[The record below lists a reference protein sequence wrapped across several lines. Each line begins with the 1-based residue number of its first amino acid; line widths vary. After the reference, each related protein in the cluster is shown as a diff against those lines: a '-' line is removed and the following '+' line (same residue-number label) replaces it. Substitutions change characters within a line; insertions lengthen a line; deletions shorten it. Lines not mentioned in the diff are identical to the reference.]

1 MYEPLKKKNGPLRR
15 WIRERPFLFL
25 TVALLAIILCMPLAT
40 SRLSRLIFVELNFL
54 LVLGVAVSATGNR
67 RWFIVS
73 AVALWGVSA
82 SLDVIAYLSAVPRY
96 EGWLLLIN
104 EISSLIFL
112 VGSTA
117 ILLRFIVQT
126 DRVSTNSVFA
136 ATSSYL
142 LIALI
147 WAYAYSLV
155 AIINPQAFSAAN
167 QTADISRVD
176 MVYFSFVTITTLGYG
191 DIAPVAPFARMLAA
205 VEAVTGQ
212 LYLTV
217 LVAWLVGLTISN
229 RRRPRQDCVEL
240 CDEASEK
247 D

>member
-1 MYEPLKKKNGPLRR
+1 MPESRIKKQGPILR
-15 WIRERPFLFL
+15 WARERPFLFL
-25 TVALLAIILCMPLAT
+25 TVALLVIMLCTPLAT
-40 SRLSRLIFVELNFL
+40 SNLSRLIFVELNFL

-67 RWFIVS
+67 RVYIIW
-73 AVALWGVSA
+73 ALCLWIFSA
-82 SLDVIAYLSAVPRY
+82 SLDVIAYFWAVPRY

-104 EISSLIFL
+104 EISSLAFL

-117 ILLRFIVQT
+117 FLLRFVVKAE
-126 DRVSTNSVFA
+126 RVTTNSVFA

-155 AIINPQAFSAAN
+155 AIINPHAFIAGNQAME
-167 QTADISRVD
+167 ISRVD

-212 LYLTV
+212 LYLAV

-229 RRRPRQDCVEL
+229 RRQSQGGD
-240 CDEASEK
+240 
-247 D
+247 